1 MLHNATWSIYS
12 NHTIYIYIIIYV
24 YIYIIIYIFIYL
36 FIYIYLSLLIYLF
49 IYLRIYIRV
58 STLVLECFLN
68 HILGQCLPMLPSLG
82 INGLRLLG
90 RLRPWQK
97 EELGWLSESFWVKNH
112 QKDITHRLINL
123 ISLIDLIVRNF
134 WSHKSDHWY
143 LDPTRKTHKHR
154 TPSADASVG
163 PQDAEDQQ

>member
-1 MLHNATWSIYS
+1 M
-12 NHTIYIYIIIYV
+12 
-24 YIYIIIYIFIYL
+24 YIYIIIYIYL
-36 FIYIYLSLLIYLF
+36 FIHLYLLIITYLF
-49 IYLRIYIRV
+49 IHLFTYIYIYIRV

-97 EELGWLSESFWVKNH
+97 EELGWLSESFWVFLS
-112 QKDITHRLINL
+112 QKSPDITRKISLINL